1 MAAQQAHAI
10 VCDHKE
16 DDCNKTPHQRN
27 HAAGFLPAPSDGV
40 KVLRWYNS
48 VFEKGAAASAFLGG
62 TLLSVTTGA
71 SEKRLDGVRPAAAA
85 GATLFLILFL
95 LCLGL
100 PLFFEF
106 HGQTIVRVLEM
117 PKYLEPADVEPM
129 AGKAKLNRQSASY
142 HVGLAL
148 LSLLIQGLALAGTAC
163 VFQVIVPFAKIAGW
177 AGFSVTIAFIL
188 CTLVAWIWQGA
199 GWVAELEKDRRTIRG
214 GNQNGRLWGVIRWI
228 VHSCSKAEP

>member
-1 MAAQQAHAI
+1 MPDQQAHAI

-16 DDCNKTPHQRN
+16 DDCNKTAHQRN

-62 TLLSVTTGA
+62 TLLSVTTRA
-71 SEKRLDGVRPAAAA
+71 SEERLDSVRPAAAA

-117 PKYLEPADVEPM
+117 RKYLEPET
-129 AGKAKLNRQSASY
+129 GKAKLNRQNASY
-142 HVGLAL
+142 QVGLAL
-148 LSLLIQGLALAGTAC
+148 LSLLLQGLALAG
-163 VFQVIVPFAKIAGW
+163 W
-177 AGFSVTIAFIL
+177 AGFIVTIALIL
-188 CTLVAWIWQGA
+188 CTLGGWIWQGA
-199 GWVAELEKDRRTIRG
+199 GWVAELEKERRTIRG
-214 GNQNGRLWGVIRWI
+214 DHQNGRL
-228 VHSCSKAEP
+228 